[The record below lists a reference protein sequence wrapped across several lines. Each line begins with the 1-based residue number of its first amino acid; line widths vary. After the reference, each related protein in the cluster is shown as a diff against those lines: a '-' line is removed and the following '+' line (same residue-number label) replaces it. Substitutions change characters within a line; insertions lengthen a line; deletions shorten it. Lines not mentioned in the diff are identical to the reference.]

1 MATFNIQLPNVRQLD
16 WNDRN
21 TQRIILDYLNELTEK
36 LNYTLNNLDMGNF
49 DRQTYTDMTAYAQ
62 SAKNSERLIAEL
74 QEGTESAIENNF
86 EELRSMILNS
96 ATSIEDKYDKKF
108 EDDEESLS
116 IVYNHVMNAIK
127 KPDSDEEYG
136 SLTEAWGAS
145 FTVSAEGI
153 KAIAT
158 AARDLAVKTS
168 NGLAEHNKEQTKIL
182 TFDAEKGLKISAGNA
197 AGSYNFSTQISGS
210 ELAFYQGDD
219 TKVAYISG
227 STGVMMIPI
236 AYVADMTI
244 GNVENVPWNFR
255 MGSLEWVQETANDS
269 ISLRKRV
276 Q

>member
-16 WNDRN
+16 WNDKN

-62 SAKNSERLIAEL
+62 STKNSERLIAEL
-74 QEGTESAIENNF
+74 QEGTESAIENNY
-86 EELRSMILNS
+86 EELRAMILNS
-96 ATSIEDKYDKKF
+96 ATDIEDKYDKKF

-116 IVYNHVMNAIK
+116 IVYNHVMNAIG
-127 KPDSDEEYG
+127 EHG
-136 SLTEAWGAS
+136 SLTEAWGAA
-145 FTVSAEGI
+145 FEVSAEGI
-153 KAIAT
+153 KATAS
-158 AARDLAVKTS
+158 AARE
-168 NGLAEHNKEQTKIL
+168 LAEQTSGELKTHNEEQTKIL
-182 TFDAEKGLKISAGNA
+182 TFDAEKGLKISAGNTE
-197 AGSYNFSTQISGS
+197 GSYNFSTQIDGS

-236 AYVADMTI
+236 AHVADMTI
-244 GNVENVPWNFR
+244 GSIENVPWNFR
-255 MGSLEWVQETANDS
+255 MGSLEWVQETANGS